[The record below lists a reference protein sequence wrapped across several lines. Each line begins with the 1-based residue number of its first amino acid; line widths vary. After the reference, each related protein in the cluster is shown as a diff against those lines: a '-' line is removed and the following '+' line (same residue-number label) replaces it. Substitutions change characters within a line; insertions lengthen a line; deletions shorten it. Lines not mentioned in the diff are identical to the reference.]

1 MSDFGFILRW
11 LLALELLG
19 WGLFPLLYLA
29 TPGLRDR
36 GLTLA
41 KPFALLLFVYPIW
54 FIASLGLPL
63 FTGPILALAGL
74 LLTITGW
81 GIALAQGVTTSS
93 LTEADDHAAAQAA
106 SPSLATFLRSSWR
119 YVVLSEAIFIGGF
132 LFYVWL
138 RSYNPQILGTEKPM
152 EIGFLS
158 AATRDTTLPP
168 RDPWLSGYVINYYYL
183 GFVLVAALAKVTAIS
198 SSIAFNLGLAT
209 VFAMALSGGSGIMAN
224 LVAVARDGERRLPR
238 ASTLAIGLLG
248 GYLLVF
254 AGNMYAAR
262 DVLTQGRAAI
272 DEWWWGG
279 LGWKSSRVVIDS
291 GFPAAIFG
299 PNAQPS
305 DTITEFPFFS
315 FILGDL
321 HAHVLALPFTL
332 LALAL
337 ALDIFFAPL
346 FATGA
351 TIALGWR
358 AFVPSLG
365 SIARL
370 ALAALVIGGLYALN
384 SWDLPT
390 YAVIYLAA
398 GALPLLAGGR
408 APGRREW
415 LAVAIFAVGCFALY
429 LPFHMQFTSLV
440 GGQPFDLPEPLASF
454 PLISKI
460 STILGVVIW
469 GKTPADQ
476 FFTVYLL
483 PWVVGV
489 LFLTWRWHEGR
500 KGSAASGYTQPIL
513 IILVLALVATIIQ
526 MPVLLLAGVI
536 LLLSGA
542 IYRQGRVTRDETPGR
557 ADADLFALGLFAA
570 AFALVLLTE
579 VFFIHDVFGNRMN
592 TIFKVYYQ
600 AWTLLAIGGGY
611 AIVRILAFRPQLRAD
626 RWRIPASAALALLV
640 VATVAYPIFG
650 ARARTEEF
658 QTPGSLDGLDFVRTV
673 QPEEWRGITWV
684 RDNVPAG
691 TVVAEAPGCSYGEFY
706 GMPHDRVSTFAGVS
720 TPLGWGGHE
729 SQWRGGSPAM
739 VAALGP
745 RGEEINRLYNTT
757 DPADAAAIID
767 RYDIQYVYVGLFE
780 RAGYSTGGIGSDCKA
795 GGGYNQA
802 GLAKFDTM
810 MDRAFATPG
819 GNVVIYKRR

>member
-1 MSDFGFILRW
+1 MSDLGYIARW
-11 LLALELLG
+11 LVALELLG
-19 WGLFPLLYLA
+19 WGLYPLLYLA

-41 KPFALLLFVYPIW
+41 KPFALLLFVYPVW

-63 FTGPILALAGL
+63 FTGPILALVGSL
-74 LLTITGW
+74 LAIVGW
-81 GIALAQGVTTSS
+81 GIALARGARTRPP
-93 LTEADDHAAAQAA
+93 LEGADRAAARPA
-106 SPSLATFLRSSWR
+106 SRSLSTFLRDSWH
-119 YVVLSEAIFIGGF
+119 YVALSEAIFIGGF

-158 AATRDTTLPP
+158 AAARDTTLPP
-168 RDPWLSGYVINYYYL
+168 RDPWLSGYGINYYYL
-183 GFVLVAALAKVTAIS
+183 GFVLIAALAKVTAIS

-209 VFAMALSGGSGIMAN
+209 VFAMALSGGSGVLAN
-224 LVAVARDGERRLPR
+224 LVAVARDGERRIPR

-262 DVLTQGRAAI
+262 DVLTKGRAAI

-346 FATGA
+346 FAVGTGA
-351 TIALGWR
+351 GRGWR
-358 AFVPSLG
+358 AFVPSFG
-365 SIARL
+365 STARL

-398 GALPLLAGGR
+398 GALPLLAAGR
-408 APGRREW
+408 VPGRREW
-415 LAVAIFAVGCFALY
+415 LAAAVFAVGCFALY
-429 LPFHMQFTSLV
+429 LPFHAQFTSLV
-440 GGQPFDLPEPLASF
+440 GGQPFDLPEPLASI
-454 PLISKI
+454 PLLSKI

-469 GKTPADQ
+469 RKTPIDQ

-483 PWVVGV
+483 PWVAGV
-489 LFLTWRWHEGR
+489 LFLTWRWREGR
-500 KGSAASGYTQPIL
+500 KGGAASGYTQPIL
-513 IILVLALVATIIQ
+513 IVLALALVATIIQ

-536 LLLSGA
+536 LLLAGA
-542 IYRQGRVTRDETPGR
+542 TYRQGWVTRDGLPGR
-557 ADADLFALGLFAA
+557 GDADLFALGLFAA

-600 AWTLLAIGGGY
+600 AWTLLAVAGGY

-640 VATVAYPIFG
+640 VATVAYPIVG
-650 ARARTEEF
+650 SRARTEEF
-658 QTPGSLDGLDFVRTV
+658 RTPGSLDGLDFVRTA

-706 GMPHDRVSTFAGVS
+706 GIPHDRVSAFAGVT

-745 RGEEINRLYNTT
+745 RGEEVNRLYNTT
-757 DPADAAAIID
+757 DPVEATAIMD
-767 RYDIQYVYVGLFE
+767 RYDIRYVYVGLFE
-780 RAGYSTGGIGSDCKA
+780 RVGYSAGGIGADCKA
-795 GGGYNQA
+795 GGGYTQE
-802 GLAKFDTM
+802 GLAKFDTL